1 MSNSEIESPDALAD
15 LLREAARGPRKPERS
30 EWFRFGGG
38 CLEVLSDHDSLFAE
52 LETVYGDC
60 AVAPPA
66 PGTPRLRCQAR
77 ALHGSPFLWLSF
89 DGPRFSDPIEVARSP
104 YRFLRRQRYAEVPA
118 SLAGWRRLVN
128 AEDATRLLIASDGKT
143 TLVNLDE
150 APPEFAVDCI
160 VGVAQSCQTDVLTL
174 HGASVGVGGAGAL
187 LVAATGG
194 GKSTLALT
202 LAWRGHAFLG
212 DDVAVVRPAGPEILP
227 FPKSA
232 GLREGPLLRLLGER
246 VRASRHALAA
256 SRHGQTRILVRVSD
270 LFPDSVSGPL
280 PLRFAF
286 FLDGLADRASI
297 APYRPQLADLK
308 RLQSIVNDSTPG
320 WGMTPG
326 RDLMNY
332 LSAVDLFSR
341 LRCYLLQLG
350 PPEESARL
358 IEAAMEG
365 SCS

>member
-1 MSNSEIESPDALAD
+1 MPNSEIESRDALPD
-15 LLREAARGPRKPERS
+15 LLREAAKGPRRAERS
-30 EWFRFGGG
+30 EWFRIGDGH
-38 CLEVLSDHDSLFAE
+38 LEVLSDHDALFAE

-66 PGTPRLRCQAR
+66 PGTPRIRCRAR
-77 ALHGSPFLWLSF
+77 ALHESPFLWLSF
-89 DGPRFSDPIEVARSP
+89 DGPRFSDPIEVAHSP
-104 YRFLRRQRYAEVPA
+104 YRFLRRQRYAELPA
-118 SLAGWRRLVN
+118 SLPGWRRLVG
-128 AEDATRLLIASDGKT
+128 AQDADRLLIASDGKT
-143 TLVNLDE
+143 ALVNLDE

-160 VGVAQSCQTDVLTL
+160 VGVAQSSLTDVLTL

-187 LVAATGG
+187 LVGATGG

-212 DDVAVVRPAGPEILP
+212 DDVAIVRAAGPEILP

-232 GLREGPLLRLLGER
+232 GLREGPLMRLLGER

-256 SRHGQTRILVRVSD
+256 SRHGLTRILVRVSD
-270 LFPDSVSGPL
+270 LFPGSVHGPL

-286 FLDGLADRASI
+286 FLDGFADQAAI
-297 APYRPQLADLK
+297 APYRPQLTDVK
-308 RLQSIVNDSTPG
+308 RLQSLVNDSTPG

-341 LRCYLLQLG
+341 LRCYLVQLG
-350 PPEESARL
+350 GPEESARL